1 MFSQNGFTLIEI
13 IAVLMILGVLAA
25 MAVPKYIDLQNTTK
39 DKTLER
45 AMADGLSTFAIQYAR
60 ITMSYNRTA
69 TEGEIANAANAS
81 PPSGDF
87 TYVFTP
93 GSGEVTVTAS
103 WANPAMAGYSP
114 TKTRIFKLQ

>member
-1 MFSQNGFTLIEI
+1 MNEKGFTLIEI
-13 IAVLMILGVLAA
+13 IAVLVILGILAA
-25 MAVPKYIDLQNTTK
+25 IAVPKYIDLQNTAR
-39 DKTLER
+39 DKSLER
-45 AMADGLSTFAIQYAR
+45 AMADGLSTLAIQYAR

-69 TEGEIANAANAS
+69 SEGEIATGANAS

-103 WANPAMAGYSP
+103 WTNSALAGYSS